1 MAFVSLN
8 ETFSSTLRELMCE
21 HGISQ
26 RELARKTGVS
36 AAMINYYCQGLKF
49 PKAQTLYYIAQYFN
63 VSMEYLLTGED

>member
-36 AAMINYYCQGLKF
+36 AAMINYYCQG
-49 PKAQTLYYIAQYFN
+49 
-63 VSMEYLLTGED
+63 